1 MFGIIWS
8 ILFPNSSKPSY
19 PRPSLSSFSSLF
31 SVSSGGCYN
40 FLHVRLLCF
49 LSRHCEYISLSVWVL
64 APLQYSLLKPFIFGS
79 LSGPYPNKV
88 SFFSISLIFVSSHFL
103 PSVDNNI
110 HQMLAVWYYLLSS
123 FVFFPTSCFTILK
136 RMVPF
141 FHFIEIFV
149 IVGRKCY
156 SVPILLRFFPPRKC
170 ISSFSF
176 KCLLVSSKIIKWC
189 FFFDCL

>member
-19 PRPSLSSFSSLF
+19 PRPSLSSFSVLF
-31 SVSSGGCYN
+31 QCLQGCYN
-40 FLHVRLLCF
+40 FLPVRLLCF
-49 LSRHCEYISLSVWVL
+49 LSRHCKTSLSVWVL
-64 APLQYSLLKPFIFGS
+64 APLRYSLLKPFIFGS

-110 HQMLAVWYYLLSS
+110 HQMLAVWYYLLSFLFFSHFMFHHSEKNGAIS
-123 FVFFPTSCFTILK
+123 FYRDIRHCRKKMLFCSY
-136 RMVPF
+136 
-141 FHFIEIFV
+141 FIEVF
-149 IVGRKCY
+149 
-156 SVPILLRFFPPRKC
+156 SPQEMHF
-170 ISSFSF
+170 SFSF

-189 FFFDCL
+189 FFF